1 MDDGL
6 IPRRYAKALYKVASE
21 KNLQQRMY
29 TLMTNLAGSF
39 SSAPGLTEVI
49 DNPCQKASDKLML
62 LKTAAG
68 ATADDSLY
76 DDFLHLLVKNNR
88 LALVHAMAL
97 AYCSLYRTENNIR
110 VVTLTTAAPLPAAQ
124 MTRLKEFIE
133 RQLKGGNDGFP
144 LVGGS
149 VAHRWLCGY
158 HRQRAS
164 RRLDQ

>member
-1 MDDGL
+1 
-6 IPRRYAKALYKVASE
+6 
-21 KNLQQRMY
+21 
-29 TLMTNLAGSF
+29 
-39 SSAPGLTEVI
+39 
-49 DNPCQKASDKLML
+49 ML

-133 RQLKGGNDGFP
+133 RQLKGATMDFHSSVDPSLTGGF
-144 LVGGS
+144 V
-149 VAHRWLCGY
+149 VTIDNE
-158 HRQRAS
+158 
-164 RRLDQ
+164 RLDASISNEFKQLRLKLLSKQSS